1 MPRGRP
7 IVGVDIDGVLGNQ
20 VHGVLQRV
28 KERLGVDLDYAQV
41 VHWDLPLGVTSFVPE
56 IADAMKDPRYVL
68 DMPVHDGAR
77 EMLKALSER
86 YSVKLIT
93 VRPADSMGLTE
104 QWLARNMLIYEE
116 LVPAGEALKSRHA
129 VDALIDDYPQ
139 NLVEFL
145 ERTAGVGVLIDRP
158 WNRAGDDL
166 AVWLD
171 GPRLTR
177 VSNLLD
183 VPTWLDVALQ

>member
-28 KERLGVDLDYAQV
+28 KERLGVDLDFEHV
-41 VHWDLPLGVTSFVPE
+41 VHWDLPLGGTSFVPE

-68 DMPVHDGAR
+68 NMPVHDGAR
-77 EMLKALSER
+77 GMLKVLSEH

-93 VRPADSMGLTE
+93 VRPAESMVLTE
-104 QWLARNMLIYEE
+104 QWLARNGLVYDE
-116 LVPAGEALKSRHA
+116 LVPAGEALKSRHGA
-129 VDALIDDYPQ
+129 DALVDDYPQ

-145 ERTAGVGVLIDRP
+145 ERTAGVGVLVDQP
-158 WNRAGDDL
+158 WNQTGEDL

-183 VPTWLDVALQ
+183 VPTWLDGALQ